1 MIYISKELW
10 VPCVYNKKDLT
21 QFLCSSSQDFLIC
34 FVQNHLLS
42 IINCILKDSITF
54 FVQFSSNKSS
64 DLTFLSTKVKPFFT
78 AWVECNSTFHNVLWD
93 RDDITIRT
101 VLSIYFGIWDL
112 GKLFHYILSTYKRSY
127 IVWNYNWFSVKCDI
141 PK

>member
-1 MIYISKELW
+1 MIGRLYNLW
-10 VPCVYNKKDLT
+10 VVIQIVQFTLQKNCEYHVCTIKKNLT
-21 QFLCSSSQDFLIC
+21 QFLCSSSQDFFFC

-54 FVQFSSNKSS
+54 FVQFFSNNSF

-93 RDDITIRT
+93 DITIRT
-101 VLSIYFGIWDL
+101 VLSICFGIWDL
-112 GKLFHYILSTYKRSY
+112 GKLFHYILSTYIKQKRS
-127 IVWNYNWFSVKCDI
+127 I
-141 PK
+141 